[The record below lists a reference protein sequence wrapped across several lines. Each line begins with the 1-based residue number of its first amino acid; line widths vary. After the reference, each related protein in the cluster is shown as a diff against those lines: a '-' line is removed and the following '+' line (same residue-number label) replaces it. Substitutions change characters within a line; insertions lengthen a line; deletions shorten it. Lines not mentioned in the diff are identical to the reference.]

1 MALGPFKTGEFRP
14 GLIDSLPV
22 PSKKSKKKTATIAD

>member
-1 MALGPFKTGEFRP
+1 MGLGPFKTDEFQA
-14 GLIDSLPV
+14 GLIDGPPV